1 MVLGMGQD
9 SLTNNTSVQR
19 GINHQRVASTKHSI
33 THFGDLGKP
42 QNHVRN
48 DTGRNPWA
56 VWKTRRALS
65 VNAGNTRIVNRD
77 KQVSHR
83 RGRGSRRPNRTPG

>member
-9 SLTNNTSVQR
+9 SLTNNTSVQK
-19 GINHQRVASTKHSI
+19 GNNHQRVASTKHNI

-56 VWKTRRALS
+56 VLE
-65 VNAGNTRIVNRD
+65 NTQGTFRERWEYPY
-77 KQVSHR
+77 S
-83 RGRGSRRPNRTPG
+83 